1 MTTICPTNPTNA
13 FNPYADP
20 SSLTGESLLLY
31 CQTQLSSY
39 DDTISGFLNEQK
51 LNLTRKKALS
61 GIENT
66 LKKYVNHADQAATD
80 DILNTFKNAINSLPA
95 GDPVRGAIED
105 KLHEFTSHTV
115 PSPVAITN
123 MGMHAFVNP
132 GQPAVTRT
140 SWGGYSAQPDP
151 VTSAPAGNAGQA
163 PPPGIPA
170 STAASS
176 NGQQIYYTSEQMTA
190 FAGDIRSMLDN
201 VNGNAEINMIQLQQ
215 VMSQRQTAVQ
225 LTTSLLAKL
234 DEGTKSVVG
243 NIGR

>member
-1 MTTICPTNPTNA
+1 MTTISPTCPTNA
-13 FNPYADP
+13 FNPYSDP
-20 SSLTGESLLLY
+20 NSLTGESLLLY
-31 CQTQLSSY
+31 CQTQLGSY

-51 LNLTRKKALS
+51 LNLARKKGLS

-66 LKKYVNHADQAATD
+66 VKKYLNHLDQAGVN
-80 DILNTFKNAINSLPA
+80 DILDSFRKAADALPP

-105 KLHEFTSHTV
+105 KAKEFYTHTV
-115 PSPVAITN
+115 PAPVTITN
-123 MGMHAFVNP
+123 MGMHSFVDPNP
-132 GQPAVTRT
+132 GL
-140 SWGGYSAQPDP
+140 S
-151 VTSAPAGNAGQA
+151 
-163 PPPGIPA
+163 PPPGTPVI
-170 STAASS
+170 TAPS
-176 NGQQIYYTSEQMTA
+176 GEQIYFTTEQLTA
-190 FAGDIRSMLDN
+190 FAGDVRSMLDN

>member
-13 FNPYADP
+13 FNPYADAN
-20 SSLTGESLLLY
+20 SLTGESLLLY

-51 LNLTRKKALS
+51 LNLVRKKALS

-105 KLHEFTSHTV
+105 KLHEFTTHTV
-115 PSPVAITN
+115 PSPVAITT

-132 GQPAVTRT
+132 GPAPAVTRT
-140 SWGGYSAQPDP
+140 SWGGYSTQPDP
-151 VTSAPAGNAGQA
+151 VTSAPVGPGQS
-163 PPPGIPA
+163 PPA
-170 STAASS
+170 SAAASS

>member
-1 MTTICPTNPTNA
+1 MTTITPSTPTNC

-20 SSLTGESLLLY
+20 NSLTGESLLLY

-51 LNLTRKKALS
+51 LNLARKKGLS

-66 LKKYVNHADQAATD
+66 IKKYANHLDQTGVN
-80 DILNTFKNAINSLPA
+80 DINKAFHTAMDALPP
-95 GDPVRGAIED
+95 GDPVRGAIQAKAD
-105 KLHEFTSHTV
+105 EFYKQTAPFDANPNLTKQMTF
-115 PSPVAITN
+115 AGTTI
-123 MGMHAFVNP
+123 VNP
-132 GQPAVTRT
+132 FEPKSTV
-140 SWGGYSAQPDP
+140 WGMPMTPLPS
-151 VTSAPAGNAGQA
+151 
-163 PPPGIPA
+163 
-170 STAASS
+170 
-176 NGQQIYYTSEQMTA
+176 QQIFLSSEQVTA
-190 FAGDIRSMLDN
+190 YAGDIHSMLDN